1 MSDQVGFSFQADVV
15 NTASLGHVLTGRL
28 LKALS
33 DGGVD
38 TYAMWAAVQL
48 GKRVPVQTSHQS
60 SLYAHIM
67 SKKTYQSVLSKA
79 LSIGWGHSAPVAD
92 LARTVAGTNA
102 IILIGALGTG
112 CQAFAA
118 AQCLSEVMAIYGL
131 EADMRPSVDV
141 LKGLVNY
148 LAPFTQ
154 DLGFSKVLQ
163 HITILAERV
172 IRHEN
177 RRIGVDN
184 SERIGDLLMRLK
196 DLGGAAALARAIKQ
210 LIHTAQKDQ
219 RDYMTLKTRGS
230 WLPAFASHILGMSVE
245 VRLNQTVVWASGGDH
260 GHILF
265 QLDDEATV
273 QPTLPLISQVDGV
286 VARVK
291 QDYEEGSLGSHL
303 KLDYPIGEALEAQ
316 FLKRPEID
324 DGVAESIR
332 VGINNLSHWLLRKL
346 KHSHPDDSVNLING
360 LVDGVRALEDALH
373 KMGIHVDSNQ
383 QVAPKWPKCF
393 AEYSTAFDSMKEEMS
408 LYFLDLKAAQTLA
421 NSCPVDHRKN
431 DSNYHMLQELE
442 DRSSDSCPC
451 RVVGRLMHGF
461 ATTALALM
469 FCNFD
474 TAEVRVQDAVIAGEV
489 ETDLS
494 RHLILD
500 HATLLENME
509 EMEDIGFSRGF
520 DRRFDRGFDR
530 RFRVSHKDV
539 LCFLGE
545 LICCDYTSHWF
556 DGAAIEGPKG
566 EAKEI
571 LVVSGRDFTINY
583 KCVMENE
590 CFDECGRTLRIQ
602 SGRASVAG
610 AFRNIVVEDTVI
622 DPHNV
627 LGHNETTDFVSLA
640 GRTTL
645 EPCHRPPETGI
656 TIDASIQENAIA
668 VRLNLAGK
676 APRPVTAS
684 LAYCVY
690 TLMTYWAVPK
700 CNHEKDGPYTLEH
713 DQDVVVSG
721 FHVAFLPQR
730 DAAEVLVYALT
741 GNTLEQLL
749 ICGLMPRALDR
760 FVTGRET
767 LYCPM
772 CDNEYSKATYG
783 GRGMTDPGEA
793 YAFLKFGSPY
803 TRIPSSLLPS
813 DVALPTPDLAR
824 RPAFSTQPLP
834 GSTSMGAGASQI
846 HLAHQI
852 SPKVLIMESFIK
864 SRETRPELLQT
875 LLAALPPRDKSLEEF
890 RDVAT
895 LPDGYKIDLQIV
907 RPRGVDESN
916 ADRPLILLWPGGGF
930 IVAGVEPTTRP
941 AREFALEFG
950 AVVVN
955 ATYRLAPEH
964 KFPRSVKDGWETA
977 VWLSKNASRFGGDI
991 SKGFIVGGWSAGAN
1005 IASVVSQRSGVEGLG
1020 ISGTLL
1026 GIPFLLVKEIV
1037 PEKYAKEW
1045 VSRET
1050 NAEWSP
1056 TFTTAVINDV
1066 SKALQAEIKSPWYS
1080 PFNDPE
1086 AIPKSPKAYIQVGDR
1101 DPLRDDGLIYAK
1113 VLKDNGVE
1121 SRVDNYPD
1129 WGHQGWTI
1137 FAPQDQPAEL
1147 GPNTMKGMR
1156 WLLGKE

>member
-1 MSDQVGFSFQADVV
+1 MSDPVGFSFQADVV

-48 GKRVPVQTSHQS
+48 GKRIPVQDLHQS

-102 IILIGALGTG
+102 IILIGALSTG

-131 EADMRPSVDV
+131 EADMLPSVDV

-154 DLGFSKVLQ
+154 DLGFSKVFQ
-163 HITILAERV
+163 HITNLAERA
-172 IRHEN
+172 IRLEN
-177 RRIGVDN
+177 RAVVGQKRSSSRDGNDISDSLNQFIGMG
-184 SERIGDLLMRLK
+184 S
-196 DLGGAAALARAIKQ
+196 AASLAGAIKQ
-210 LIHTAQKDQ
+210 LIHTSQKKQ
-219 RDYMTLKTRGS
+219 RDYMTPKMRGS
-230 WLPAFASHILGMSVE
+230 WLPAFASHILGMAVE
-245 VRLNQTVVWASGGDH
+245 VRYNQKIVWASGGEH

-265 QLDDEATV
+265 QLGDESTAHDAL
-273 QPTLPLISQVDGV
+273 QLFSQVSEVIED
-286 VARVK
+286 
-291 QDYEEGSLGSHL
+291 DYNEEGGEPLL
-303 KLDYPIGEALEAQ
+303 RVDCLIGEALESQ
-316 FLKRPEID
+316 IYKWPEID
-324 DGVAESIR
+324 NDVAKSIR
-332 VGINNLSHWLLRKL
+332 HAIRFLSFHLFKEL
-346 KHSHPDDSVNLING
+346 KTGFDSPMDRTSAYSIKVPF
-360 LVDGVRALEDALH
+360 DGMRALEKVLNV
-373 KMGIHVDSNQ
+373 MGIDVDLDEEAPAFPPSLNLENPVILQMTKNEEAVVESQGLIFLNPISIVAVAKNCRIHSSAFSNESG
-383 QVAPKWPKCF
+383 AS
-393 AEYSTAFDSMKEEMS
+393 ERRGRI
-408 LYFLDLKAAQTLA
+408 DLRTGKTKRAKKRI
-421 NSCPVDHRKN
+421 PPF
-431 DSNYHMLQELE
+431 
-442 DRSSDSCPC
+442 PC
-451 RVVGRLMHGF
+451 ACRAVGRLIYSF
-461 ATTALALM
+461 AATALALM
-469 FCNFD
+469 FCTFD
-474 TAEVRVQDAVIAGEV
+474 ATELRVLEEVIAGDIMTSWIQQLVDGGHMGFPCQVFPEEFTTSWNPILED
-489 ETDLS
+489 ETSLS
-494 RHLILD
+494 LSPSFIDEREPGRERNPRRSGKLVPSD
-500 HATLLENME
+500 
-509 EMEDIGFSRGF
+509 EDIFN
-520 DRRFDRGFDR
+520 
-530 RFRVSHKDV
+530 H
-539 LCFLGE
+539 LGK
-545 LICCDYTSHWF
+545 LVCSDY
-556 DGAAIEGPKG
+556 AIRWLSPTENST
-566 EAKEI
+566 ETNII
-571 LVVSGRDFTINY
+571 LGVSGRAFTIY
-583 KCVMENE
+583 YACILGTD
-590 CFDECGRTLRIQ
+590 CFDVFGRTIHIR

-610 AFRNIVVEDTVI
+610 AFRNVIVERLYPDMEGNGS
-622 DPHNV
+622 DPT
-627 LGHNETTDFVSLA
+627 NELAEVVSLA
-640 GRTTL
+640 TGTTL
-645 EPCHRPPETGI
+645 GPHHRPPESRI
-656 TIDASIQENAIA
+656 AMDVIIQEEI
-668 VRLNLAGK
+668 V
-676 APRPVTAS
+676 
-684 LAYCVY
+684 
-690 TLMTYWAVPK
+690 
-700 CNHEKDGPYTLEH
+700 
-713 DQDVVVSG
+713 
-721 FHVAFLPQR
+721 
-730 DAAEVLVYALT
+730 
-741 GNTLEQLL
+741 
-749 ICGLMPRALDR
+749 
-760 FVTGRET
+760 
-767 LYCPM
+767 
-772 CDNEYSKATYG
+772 
-783 GRGMTDPGEA
+783 
-793 YAFLKFGSPY
+793 
-803 TRIPSSLLPS
+803 
-813 DVALPTPDLAR
+813 
-824 RPAFSTQPLP
+824 
-834 GSTSMGAGASQI
+834 
-846 HLAHQI
+846 
-852 SPKVLIMESFIK
+852 
-864 SRETRPELLQT
+864 ETRPQLLQS
-875 LLAALPPRDKSLEEF
+875 LLAALPPLDKSLEEF

-977 VWLSKNASRFGGDI
+977 VWLSKNAGRFGGDI

-1020 ISGTLL
+1020 ITGTLL

-1137 FAPQDQPAEL
+1137 FAPEDQPAEL

-1156 WLLGKE
+1156 WLLGKD

>member
-131 EADMRPSVDV
+131 EADMRPGVDV
-141 LKGLVNY
+141 LKGLINY

-163 HITILAERV
+163 HITLLAERV

-184 SERIGDLLMRLK
+184 SERIGDLLIRLK

-265 QLDDEATV
+265 QLDDEATAHPV
-273 QPTLPLISQVDGV
+273 LPPFSQANGV
-286 VARVK
+286 IARME
-291 QDYEEGSLGSHL
+291 QGYEEGSSGSDL
-303 KLDYPIGEALEAQ
+303 KVDYPIGEALEAQ

-332 VGINNLSHWLLRKL
+332 VGINSLSHWILRRL
-346 KHSHPDDSVNLING
+346 KISHRNDAVNLIDG
-360 LVDGVRALEDALH
+360 LVDGVRTLEDALH

-393 AEYSTAFDSMKEEMS
+393 AKHSPAYDPRKEEIG
-408 LYFLDLKAAQTLA
+408 LWFLDLKAAQTLA
-421 NSCPVDHRKN
+421 NSCPVHHRKN
-431 DSNYHMLQELE
+431 DSDYHVLQELE
-442 DRSSDSCPC
+442 DRSFDSCHC
-451 RVVGRLMHGF
+451 RVVGRLMDGF

-474 TAEVRVQDAVIAGEV
+474 AAEVRVQDAVIAGDV
-489 ETDLS
+489 ETNLS
-494 RHLILD
+494 RHLISD
-500 HATLLENME
+500 HATLLNNLE
-509 EMEDIGFSRGF
+509 EKEDRVF
-520 DRRFDRGFDR
+520 DKC
-530 RFRVSHKDV
+530 FRVSHKDV
-539 LCFLGE
+539 LYFLGE
-545 LICCDYTSHWF
+545 LICCDYTYHWF
-556 DGAAIEGPKG
+556 DGGATEGPKG

-571 LVVSGRDFTINY
+571 LVVSGRAFTINY

-610 AFRNIVVEDTVI
+610 AFRNIVVEDRVI

-627 LGHNETTDFVSLA
+627 LDHIETTDFVSLA

-656 TIDASIQENAIA
+656 TIDTSIQEDAIA

-676 APRPVTAS
+676 TPRPVFPN
-684 LAYCVY
+684 
-690 TLMTYWAVPK
+690 AVMRK
-700 CNHEKDGPYTLEH
+700 
-713 DQDVVVSG
+713 
-721 FHVAFLPQR
+721 
-730 DAAEVLVYALT
+730 
-741 GNTLEQLL
+741 
-749 ICGLMPRALDR
+749 
-760 FVTGRET
+760 TGR
-767 LYCPM
+767 
-772 CDNEYSKATYG
+772 
-783 GRGMTDPGEA
+783 
-793 YAFLKFGSPY
+793 
-803 TRIPSSLLPS
+803 
-813 DVALPTPDLAR
+813 
-824 RPAFSTQPLP
+824 
-834 GSTSMGAGASQI
+834 I
-846 HLAHQI
+846 H
-852 SPKVLIMESFIK
+852 
-864 SRETRPELLQT
+864 
-875 LLAALPPRDKSLEEF
+875 
-890 RDVAT
+890 
-895 LPDGYKIDLQIV
+895 
-907 RPRGVDESN
+907 
-916 ADRPLILLWPGGGF
+916 
-930 IVAGVEPTTRP
+930 
-941 AREFALEFG
+941 
-950 AVVVN
+950 
-955 ATYRLAPEH
+955 
-964 KFPRSVKDGWETA
+964 
-977 VWLSKNASRFGGDI
+977 
-991 SKGFIVGGWSAGAN
+991 
-1005 IASVVSQRSGVEGLG
+1005 
-1020 ISGTLL
+1020 
-1026 GIPFLLVKEIV
+1026 
-1037 PEKYAKEW
+1037 
-1045 VSRET
+1045 
-1050 NAEWSP
+1050 
-1056 TFTTAVINDV
+1056 
-1066 SKALQAEIKSPWYS
+1066 
-1080 PFNDPE
+1080 
-1086 AIPKSPKAYIQVGDR
+1086 
-1101 DPLRDDGLIYAK
+1101 
-1113 VLKDNGVE
+1113 
-1121 SRVDNYPD
+1121 
-1129 WGHQGWTI
+1129 
-1137 FAPQDQPAEL
+1137 
-1147 GPNTMKGMR
+1147 
-1156 WLLGKE
+1156 

>member
-48 GKRVPVQTSHQS
+48 GKRVPVQASHQS

-177 RRIGVDN
+177 RRIGV
-184 SERIGDLLMRLK
+184 SERIGDLLIRLK

-230 WLPAFASHILGMSVE
+230 WLPAFASHILGMSVQ
-245 VRLNQTVVWASGGDH
+245 VRLNQTVVWESGGDH

-273 QPTLPLISQVDGV
+273 QPTLPLFSQVDGV

-291 QDYEEGSLGSHL
+291 QDYEEGSSGSHL
-303 KLDYPIGEALEAQ
+303 KLDYPIREALEAQ

-324 DGVAESIR
+324 NGVAASIR
-332 VGINNLSHWLLRKL
+332 AGINNLSHWLLRRLKL
-346 KHSHPDDSVNLING
+346 DHLNDSVNLIDG
-360 LVDGVRALEDALH
+360 FVDGVRALEDALH

-393 AEYSTAFDSMKEEMS
+393 AKHRSVYDSRNDEIG
-408 LYFLDLKAAQTLA
+408 LWFLDLKAAQTLA
-421 NSCPVDHRKN
+421 NSCAAAHRKN
-431 DSNYHMLQELE
+431 DSDYHMLQEVE
-442 DRSSDSCPC
+442 DRSSDSCLC
-451 RVVGRLMHGF
+451 QVVGRLIYGF
-461 ATTALALM
+461 ATSALALM

-474 TAEVRVQDAVIAGEV
+474 AAEVRVQDAVIAGDV

-494 RHLILD
+494 RNLIAD
-500 HATLLENME
+500 HATLLDKME
-509 EMEDIGFSRGF
+509 EKEDREIAK
-520 DRRFDRGFDR
+520 RFM
-530 RFRVSHKDV
+530 VTPEDV
-539 LCFLGE
+539 LYFLGE

-556 DGAAIEGPKG
+556 DGVATEVPKG
-566 EAKEI
+566 EEKGV

-583 KCVMENE
+583 KSVMENE

-610 AFRNIVVEDTVI
+610 AFRNMVVEDLVTNPQTVL
-622 DPHNV
+622 DHK
-627 LGHNETTDFVSLA
+627 ETDDFVSLA
-640 GRTTL
+640 GKTTL
-645 EPCHRPPETGI
+645 EPCRRPPETGI
-656 TIDASIQENAIA
+656 TMDASIQENAI
-668 VRLNLAGK
+668 VLRLNLAGK
-676 APRPVTAS
+676 MPRPVTTS
-684 LAYCVY
+684 LTQCVY
-690 TLMTYWAVPK
+690 TLMAYWAVPK

-730 DAAEVLVYALT
+730 DAAEVLVYALR

-749 ICGLMPRALDR
+749 LCGLMKWEVDR
-760 FVTGRET
+760 WAELPYDRDWRSRRCI
-767 LYCPM
+767 LQASAC
-772 CDNEYSKATYG
+772 
-783 GRGMTDPGEA
+783 
-793 YAFLKFGSPY
+793 LKCCI
-803 TRIPSSLLPS
+803 R
-813 DVALPTPDLAR
+813 LAR
-824 RPAFSTQPLP
+824 QPGYLP
-834 GSTSMGAGASQI
+834 CVVMGS
-846 HLAHQI
+846 
-852 SPKVLIMESFIK
+852 
-864 SRETRPELLQT
+864 
-875 LLAALPPRDKSLEEF
+875 
-890 RDVAT
+890 
-895 LPDGYKIDLQIV
+895 
-907 RPRGVDESN
+907 
-916 ADRPLILLWPGGGF
+916 
-930 IVAGVEPTTRP
+930 
-941 AREFALEFG
+941 
-950 AVVVN
+950 
-955 ATYRLAPEH
+955 
-964 KFPRSVKDGWETA
+964 
-977 VWLSKNASRFGGDI
+977 
-991 SKGFIVGGWSAGAN
+991 
-1005 IASVVSQRSGVEGLG
+1005 
-1020 ISGTLL
+1020 
-1026 GIPFLLVKEIV
+1026 
-1037 PEKYAKEW
+1037 
-1045 VSRET
+1045 
-1050 NAEWSP
+1050 
-1056 TFTTAVINDV
+1056 
-1066 SKALQAEIKSPWYS
+1066 
-1080 PFNDPE
+1080 
-1086 AIPKSPKAYIQVGDR
+1086 
-1101 DPLRDDGLIYAK
+1101 
-1113 VLKDNGVE
+1113 
-1121 SRVDNYPD
+1121 
-1129 WGHQGWTI
+1129 
-1137 FAPQDQPAEL
+1137 
-1147 GPNTMKGMR
+1147 
-1156 WLLGKE
+1156 

>member
-48 GKRVPVQTSHQS
+48 GKRVPVQASHQG

-163 HITILAERV
+163 HITVLAERV

-265 QLDDEATV
+265 QLDDEATAH
-273 QPTLPLISQVDGV
+273 PILPPFSQANGV
-286 VARVK
+286 IARME
-291 QDYEEGSLGSHL
+291 QDYEEGSSGSDL
-303 KLDYPIGEALEAQ
+303 KVDYPIGEALEAQ

-324 DGVAESIR
+324 NGVAASIR
-332 VGINNLSHWLLRKL
+332 VGISNLSHWLLRRL
-346 KHSHPDDSVNLING
+346 KVDHPDDSANFTDG

-383 QVAPKWPKCF
+383 QVAPKLPTYF
-393 AEYSTAFDSMKEEMS
+393 AKHSPRYDSEKEEMGFW
-408 LYFLDLKAAQTLA
+408 FLDLKAAQTLA
-421 NSCPVDHRKN
+421 NSCSADHRKN
-431 DSNYHMLQELE
+431 DSGYRTLQGVE

-451 RVVGRLMHGF
+451 RVVGRLMYGF

-474 TAEVRVQDAVIAGEV
+474 AAEVRVQDAVIAGDV

-494 RHLILD
+494 RHLISD
-500 HATLLENME
+500 PATLLKSMGEK
-509 EMEDIGFSRGF
+509 EDRVIVE
-520 DRRFDRGFDR
+520 
-530 RFRVSHKDV
+530 RFRVSHENV
-539 LCFLGE
+539 LYFLGK
-545 LICCDYTSHWF
+545 LICCDYTYHWF
-556 DGAAIEGPKG
+556 DGGATEGPEG
-566 EAKEI
+566 ETKEI
-571 LVVSGRDFTINY
+571 LVVSGRAFTINY

-610 AFRNIVVEDTVI
+610 AFRNIVVEDRVT

-627 LGHNETTDFVSLA
+627 LDHNETTDFVSLA

-656 TIDASIQENAIA
+656 TIDTSIQEDAIA

-676 APRPVTAS
+676 TPRPVAAS
-684 LAYCVY
+684 LAHCVY

-700 CNHEKDGPYTLEH
+700 CSHEKDGPYTLEH
-713 DQDVVVSG
+713 DQDVVS
-721 FHVAFLPQR
+721 
-730 DAAEVLVYALT
+730 
-741 GNTLEQLL
+741 
-749 ICGLMPRALDR
+749 
-760 FVTGRET
+760 
-767 LYCPM
+767 
-772 CDNEYSKATYG
+772 
-783 GRGMTDPGEA
+783 
-793 YAFLKFGSPY
+793 
-803 TRIPSSLLPS
+803 
-813 DVALPTPDLAR
+813 
-824 RPAFSTQPLP
+824 
-834 GSTSMGAGASQI
+834 
-846 HLAHQI
+846 
-852 SPKVLIMESFIK
+852 
-864 SRETRPELLQT
+864 
-875 LLAALPPRDKSLEEF
+875 LLAALPPLDKSLEEF

-895 LPDGYKIDLQIV
+895 LSDGYKIDLQIV

-977 VWLSKNASRFGGDI
+977 VWLSKNATRFGGDI

-1005 IASVVSQRSGVEGLG
+1005 IASVVSQRSGVKGLG
-1020 ISGTLL
+1020 ITGTLL

-1037 PEKYAKEW
+1037 PEKYARQW

-1056 TFTTAVINDV
+1056 SFTTAVINDV

-1121 SRVDNYPD
+1121 SNVDNYPD